1 MSYYNLL
8 YFGVTITVRYSLL
21 YCHVS
26 ITKGAIEN
34 SLLHIKVFVSIVFI
48 KNLQL
53 QKIPT

>member
-8 YFGVTITVRYSLL
+8 YFGVTIPVRYSLL
-21 YCHVS
+21 YCHAS

-34 SLLHIKVFVSIVFI
+34 PLLHIKVFVSIVFI

-53 QKIPT
+53 QKNPT